1 MVNCFF
7 ASPPQLFSAMFDN
20 SAARVLIT
28 FDRDTD
34 KTISLFNPKEVQLRG
49 RDSCAKILREGPA
62 LLANVTTPKWLGAD
76 SICYF
81 VNPSVLAAQCGP
93 GASVLP
99 WDTLEIVPDRIRS
112 CATSFESTT
121 GNCAVTVL
129 PLSHCAPTVT
139 LYSHR
144 LTAPGTVMIKPP
156 LVPPVPTVD
165 LIGVSKLGVC
175 EHAILDAGISTG
187 GGGRPLRYH
196 WRILAA
202 LQGNALEKSRLQFV
216 QLSDKNS
223 TTLQTQLSGSSELDL
238 ITIEGDL
245 RYTPLPPGLTYIFQV
260 GVMNYMNISSCY
272 YDEELNDPHCKSQG
286 VLMMYKS
293 ELAIPQLF
301 IDGKARREVIRPTDL
316 ILAAS
321 SAPSRCGSGGAI
333 VFSWSYTAA
342 PGPEV
347 MWPDLD
353 EKTRGTRN
361 LRIKKG
367 TLVVFQTYTLRLRG
381 RMEVL

>member
-121 GNCAVTVL
+121 GNCAVTVPHYLTVL
-129 PLSHCAPTVT
+129 PL
-139 LYSHR
+139 
-144 LTAPGTVMIKPP
+144 
-156 LVPPVPTVD
+156 
-165 LIGVSKLGVC
+165 
-175 EHAILDAGISTG
+175 
-187 GGGRPLRYH
+187 
-196 WRILAA
+196 
-202 LQGNALEKSRLQFV
+202 
-216 QLSDKNS
+216 
-223 TTLQTQLSGSSELDL
+223 
-238 ITIEGDL
+238 
-245 RYTPLPPGLTYIFQV
+245 
-260 GVMNYMNISSCY
+260 
-272 YDEELNDPHCKSQG
+272 
-286 VLMMYKS
+286 
-293 ELAIPQLF
+293 
-301 IDGKARREVIRPTDL
+301 
-316 ILAAS
+316 
-321 SAPSRCGSGGAI
+321 
-333 VFSWSYTAA
+333 
-342 PGPEV
+342 
-347 MWPDLD
+347 
-353 EKTRGTRN
+353 
-361 LRIKKG
+361 
-367 TLVVFQTYTLRLRG
+367 
-381 RMEVL
+381 